1 MPLRVEGTMRRW
13 QQTTLA
19 LGLTLTAT
27 PTVAQERIG
36 QDKFELPLNSLGA
49 RYDSSM
55 FTHADNSVRMSFGSV
70 GLDSHAG
77 DSRRHQY
84 FNIPDERSFNKVPG
98 VWFKIPL
105 GN

>member
-1 MPLRVEGTMRRW
+1 MRRW

-27 PTVAQERIG
+27 PTVAQ
-36 QDKFELPLNSLGA
+36 DKFEIPLGSLAA
-49 RYDSSM
+49 RDGSSM
-55 FTHADNSVRMSFGSV
+55 ITHNDNSARMSFGPV

-105 GN
+105 GNTSQHGP

>member
-1 MPLRVEGTMRRW
+1 MRRW

-19 LGLTLTAT
+19 LGLTLTAA
-27 PTVAQERIG
+27 PTVA
-36 QDKFELPLNSLGA
+36 QDKFELPLSSLAA
-49 RYDSSM
+49 RDGSNM
-55 FTHADNSVRMSFGSV
+55 ITHNDDNSVRMSFGSV

-84 FNIPDERSFNKVPG
+84 FNIPDERSFKKVPG

>member
-1 MPLRVEGTMRRW
+1 MHRW

-27 PTVAQERIG
+27 PTVAQ
-36 QDKFELPLNSLGA
+36 DKFEIPLGSLAA
-49 RYDSSM
+49 RDGSSM
-55 FTHADNSVRMSFGSV
+55 ITHNDNSARMSFGPV

-84 FNIPDERSFNKVPG
+84 FNIPAHVRLLRAIMFAPRPSAHRRRDR
-98 VWFKIPL
+98 
-105 GN
+105 

>member
-1 MPLRVEGTMRRW
+1 MHRW

-27 PTVAQERIG
+27 PTVAQ
-36 QDKFELPLNSLGA
+36 DKFQLPLSSLA
-49 RYDSSM
+49 APDASSM
-55 FTHADNSVRMSFGSV
+55 IAHKDNGVRMSFGSV

-84 FNIPDERSFNKVPG
+84 FNIPDERSFKKVPG